1 MRLYVMNAATI
12 IAIKPRLLADS
23 GDMPNTP
30 AKLVTKLFVSSATAI
45 SMTGRHTLYLFILAT
60 PPGQIHS
67 FIRTP
72 ND

>member
-1 MRLYVMNAATI
+1 MNAAII

-60 PPGQIHS
+60 PPGS
-67 FIRTP
+67 FETIQTQTT
-72 ND
+72 